1 MQDGALH
8 SVFVPLHSANGRT
21 AVAQGPARSPAL
33 RRATFLPESRQ
44 PRQPLAIRGCLLG
57 ACGVVLRR
65 WYRRKQPS
73 SLQSKKS
80 RDELM
85 QPRNAES
92 RYWKWKDGIT
102 VHYAKAESKIPSD
115 IAVVL
120 LHGFGVASFHYEAQF
135 LPLSEAGYTVYAM
148 DNVGAGLSWPDVD
161 PAPGGPEELRETS
174 GSQWG
179 FGRHAAEG
187 FETMV
192 IGESLWVQQIASFI
206 AEKVEEPKVI
216 LAGNSLGGYL
226 AVLATALM
234 SEAKVAKSK
243 NESVERIKGVALI
256 NATPFWGWIPS
267 KLKNPSL
274 YETFPWKGLL
284 PIPESVR
291 NFALNWYNTLRNP
304 DSIEWLLNFVTSN
317 PAGVGHEL
325 PVRIASMA
333 DHPAG
338 AAAFAQILFTPQ
350 ADLTFDEALD
360 RVVENQ
366 IPTLLLYGRE
376 DPWIVPYWAARA
388 FKRAHKGAADYLQLS
403 PSGHCPHFET
413 PKTVNACLLSWLQQ
427 IFPTDRAA
435 KQELPASFGDSF
447 IVREDDAREISVTRR
462 GLPEPFR
469 DGEIVWDDLPAWVQS
484 LF

>member
-8 SVFVPLHSANGRT
+8 SVFVPQIHLPIGRT
-21 AVAQGPARSPAL
+21 PSAQCPAL
-33 RRATFLPESRQ
+33 RATFRPTRRS
-44 PRQPLAIRGCLLG
+44 RQPLAIRGCLFG
-57 ACGVVLRR
+57 ASCGVVCRR
-65 WYRRKQPS
+65 WYRRKKPS
-73 SLQSKKS
+73 SLQSKRS
-80 RDELM
+80 REELM

-92 RYWKWKDGIT
+92 RYWKWKEGIT

-120 LHGFGVASFHYEAQF
+120 LHGFGVASFHYESQF
-135 LPLSEAGYTVYAM
+135 LPLSEAGYTIYAM

-161 PAPGGPEELRETS
+161 PAPGGPEELRETP

-179 FGRHAAEG
+179 FGRQAAEG

-274 YETFPWKGLL
+274 YETFPWKGVL

-325 PVRIASMA
+325 PLRIASMA

-338 AAAFAQILFTPQ
+338 AAAFAQIIFTPQ

-360 RVVENQ
+360 RVVEKQ

-388 FKRAHKGAADYLQLS
+388 IRARKGAADYLQLS

-413 PKTVNACLLSWLQQ
+413 PKTVNACLLRWLHQN
-427 IFPTDRAA
+427 FPRDLAA
-435 KQELPASFGDSF
+435 LPQELPASIGDSF
-447 IVREDDAREISVTRR
+447 VVREDDAREISVTRR